1 MVYRFST
8 DKSEFDLPL
17 IHQFLSTSY
26 WSPEIP
32 FETVKRAVEN
42 SLCFALFEEG
52 KSNPTQVA
60 FGRFITD
67 ETTFAYLA
75 DVFVVESHQGKG
87 LGKKLMERA
96 FALPE
101 LQGLRRLML
110 ATSTA
115 HGLYEKYGFTP
126 LKDPSMM
133 MEKTD
138 LDIYRK
144 DK

>member
-1 MVYRFST
+1 MAYRFST

-32 FETVKRAVEN
+32 YEIVKRAVEN

-52 KSNPTQVA
+52 TSKSTQVA

-67 ETTFAYLA
+67 KTTFAYLA

-87 LGKKLMERA
+87 LGTVSYTHL
-96 FALPE
+96 
-101 LQGLRRLML
+101 
-110 ATSTA
+110 
-115 HGLYEKYGFTP
+115 
-126 LKDPSMM
+126 
-133 MEKTD
+133 
-138 LDIYRK
+138 
-144 DK
+144 